1 MKSSAKLSC
10 RPEIIHLRNF
20 AYVQQ
25 YLSICRGA
33 TITKTSP
40 RKEILL
46 RLGDTQ
52 KSAGGYEGYRNITID
67 GGTWDSNYE
76 CVEDK
81 EDLEVCRF

>member
-1 MKSSAKLSC
+1 MYSN
-10 RPEIIHLRNF
+10 I
-20 AYVQQ
+20 
-25 YLSICRGA
+25 YLYAEGA

-67 GGTWDSNYE
+67 GGTWDSTMN
-76 CVEDK
+76 VWK
-81 EDLEVCRF
+81 TRGDLEGL